1 MKLLFFSRDKSEV
14 TELSKELKTAGIAC
28 EIRRGSKKRSNGC
41 CFGES
46 EIWLQHDRDCHRAF
60 LLCVERGVGFAKRPP
75 RSSTIESWTDITNG
89 TRFGGEDEFSIRE
102 QPLDRDVKSCAHRIR
117 KLKAA

>member
-14 TELSKELKTAGIAC
+14 SALSKELESAGIAC
-28 EIRRGSKKRSNGC
+28 QIRRCSKNRRNGC
-41 CFGES
+41 CFGEA
-46 EIWLQHDRDCHRAF
+46 EIWLQHDRDCHRAL

-75 RSSTIESWTDITNG
+75 RNSAIESWTDITSG
-89 TRFGGEDEFSIRE
+89 TRFAEDDDFSTNGHS
-102 QPLDRDVKSCAHRIR
+102 LDRDLKTCSQRIR